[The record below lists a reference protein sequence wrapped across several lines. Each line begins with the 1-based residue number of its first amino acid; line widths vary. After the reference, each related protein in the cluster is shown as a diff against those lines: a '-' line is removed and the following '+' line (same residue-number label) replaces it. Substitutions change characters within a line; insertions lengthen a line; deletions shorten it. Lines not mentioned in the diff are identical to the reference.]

1 MVFDRYENGFDNC
14 VPPVC
19 REDINID
26 IININCTEDKILY
39 VDWTVSDLHN
49 RSVDSNSL
57 LWGCDNTSFNNIVD
71 PLNNSNP
78 FNSYFDVSSCDGIIY
93 LKVKIRIET
102 SFFES
107 AECVYDTSVCGE
119 DSSEVYKVNLSVCDI
134 SQDPVEYDLYIIK
147 NAVPQLP
154 FYFKYDDMCWEVTN
168 SIILEK
174 NQVTGV
180 VLENLDDV
188 EVFDTVFDCCTS
200 IGEIS

>member
-107 AECVYDTSVCGE
+107 AECVYNRWLRKPPSLWWGMNQTCLNV
-119 DSSEVYKVNLSVCDI
+119 VKTLSN
-134 SQDPVEYDLYIIK
+134 SPKIIK
-147 NAVPQLP
+147 G
-154 FYFKYDDMCWEVTN
+154 F
-168 SIILEK
+168 
-174 NQVTGV
+174 
-180 VLENLDDV
+180 
-188 EVFDTVFDCCTS
+188 
-200 IGEIS
+200 